1 MSKSSLTLGVS
12 KRSVTHDSGG
22 ASSQYRLGAFG
33 HPFVEVLSF
42 ARFGEGSE
50 KRTLLGLKF
59 AEFVELA
66 KFGF

>member
-1 MSKSSLTLGVS
+1 MSKSS
-12 KRSVTHDSGG
+12 
-22 ASSQYRLGAFG
+22 RLGAFG